1 MCFAIVSWRS
11 AMEDYRKEIIDIIEK
26 IDNTELIK
34 FVYGILKGAENEKK
48 ED

>member
-1 MCFAIVSWRS
+1 
-11 AMEDYRKEIIDIIEK
+11 MEEYRKEIIEIIEK
-26 IDNTELIK
+26 IDNVELIK

>member
-1 MCFAIVSWRS
+1 
-11 AMEDYRKEIIDIIEK
+11 MEDYKKEIIDMIDC
-26 IDNTELIK
+26 IDNIELIK

>member
-26 IDNTELIK
+26 IDNQTYLRFIYNLLISFK
-34 FVYGILKGAENEKK
+34 NKWGI
-48 ED
+48 